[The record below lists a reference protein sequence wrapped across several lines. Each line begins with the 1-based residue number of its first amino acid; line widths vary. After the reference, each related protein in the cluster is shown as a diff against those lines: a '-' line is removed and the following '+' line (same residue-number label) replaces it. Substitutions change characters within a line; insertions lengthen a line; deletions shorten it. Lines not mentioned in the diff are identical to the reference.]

1 MRNPLQERIRHANIV
16 LVATAPIF
24 AVVAIL
30 LRDAGEAVLQGAGL
44 IYFFVAFALFFYLGE
59 RADKHRN
66 RRDQ

>member
-16 LVATAPIF
+16 LVVTAPIF

-44 IYFFVAFALFFYLGE
+44 VYFFIAFALFFYLGE
-59 RADKHRN
+59 RADRRREN
-66 RRDQ
+66 RDQ